1 MITAFKDTLK
11 VPDLKRK
18 ILIVIALLTVYR
30 FGCYIP
36 VPGING
42 KALASF
48 FERMPGTLFGIA
60 DLFAG
65 GALSNAT
72 IFALGIMP
80 YISVS
85 IILQLLASIFPYF
98 EQMLRSGIE
107 GRRKLTLWT
116 RYGTVILCLFQGF
129 AVSVWLENPAHFD
142 GVVMV
147 NNPGWLFKLTTV
159 LTLTTGTV
167 FLMWL
172 GEQITEK
179 GIGNGISLIITA
191 SILSRMPVAVHQT
204 AQLTSVGEL
213 NPGLIVLMLGLVF
226 VVVGAAIM
234 LNEGERRIPVQYAKR
249 VVGRKVYGG
258 QSTYLPIKLNPGGVL
273 PLIFAVSF
281 LTFPS
286 TILRF
291 TNNPFLQKLSHVLN
305 PASGPGMLL
314 YALLIIGFSY
324 FYASVIFNPDH
335 ISEDL
340 KKYGG
345 FVAGIR
351 PGKATGEYLEKIL
364 GRLTLPGSLMLTAIA
379 IFPYIIM
386 HIFRIPYLIASMFG
400 GIGLLIV
407 VSVVLETLRQIE
419 AHLIMRHYEGF
430 LKKVRT
436 RTR

>member
-18 ILIVIALLTVYR
+18 IFVIIALLTVYR

-42 KALASF
+42 KALAAF
-48 FERMPGTLFGIA
+48 FERMSGTLFGVA

-85 IILQLLASIFPYF
+85 IILELLAAIFPFF
-98 EQMLRSGIE
+98 ENLKRSGVE
-107 GRRKLTLWT
+107 GRRKLTQWT

-129 AVSVWLENPAHFD
+129 AVSAWLENPAHFD

-179 GIGNGISLIITA
+179 GIGNGISLIITT

-204 AQLTSVGEL
+204 AQLTSAGEI
-213 NPGLIVLMLGLVF
+213 NPALILLMIGLIF

-249 VVGRKVYGG
+249 VIGRRVYGG

-286 TILRF
+286 TVLRF
-291 TNNPFLQKLSHVLN
+291 ANNPVLQKIAHVLN
-305 PASGPGMLL
+305 PVSGPGMVL
-314 YALLIIGFSY
+314 YGLLIIGFCY
-324 FYASVIFNPDH
+324 FYASVIFNPEH

-351 PGKATGEYLEKIL
+351 PGKATGEYLERIL
-364 GRLTLPGSLMLTAIA
+364 SRLTLPGSLMLTVIA

-386 HIFRIPYLIASMFG
+386 HIFKIPYLIASMFG

-407 VSVVLETLRQIE
+407 VSVILETLRQIE

-430 LKKVRT
+430 LKKARA
-436 RTR
+436 R

>member
-18 ILIVIALLTVYR
+18 IIIVIALLTVYR

-42 KALASF
+42 KALSSF
-48 FERMPGTLFGIA
+48 FDRISGTLFGVA

-85 IILQLLASIFPYF
+85 IILELLASIFPFF
-98 EQMLRSGIE
+98 EHMLRSGVE
-107 GRRKLTLWT
+107 GRRKLTQWT
-116 RYGTVILCLFQGF
+116 RYGTVILCLFQGL
-129 AVSVWLENPAHFD
+129 AVSIWLENPAHFD

-147 NNPGWLFKLTTV
+147 NSPGWLFRMTT
-159 LTLTTGTV
+159 LITLTTGTI

-191 SILSRMPVAVHQT
+191 SILSRMPTAVHQT
-204 AQLTSVGEL
+204 SQLVSAGEL
-213 NPGLIVLMLGLVF
+213 NSGLIVLMLGLIF
-226 VVVGAAIM
+226 VVVGASIM

-249 VVGRKVYGG
+249 VIGRRVYGG
-258 QSTYLPIKLNPGGVL
+258 QTTYLPIKLNPGGVL

-286 TILRF
+286 TVLRF
-291 TNNPFLQKLSHVLN
+291 ANNPFLQKLANVLN
-305 PASGPGMLL
+305 PAAGWGMLL
-314 YALLIIGFSY
+314 YALLIVGFCY
-324 FYASVIFNPDH
+324 FYASVIFNPEH
-335 ISEDL
+335 VSEDL

-351 PGKATGEYLEKIL
+351 PGKTTGEYLEKIL
-364 GRLTLPGSLMLTAIA
+364 GRLTLPGSLILTAIA

-386 HIFRIPYLIASMFG
+386 HIFKIPYLIASMFG

-407 VSVVLETLRQIE
+407 VSVILETLRQIE

-430 LKKVRT
+430 LKKARA
-436 RTR
+436 R

>member
-1 MITAFKDTLK
+1 MITPFKDTLK

-18 ILIVIALLTVYR
+18 ILIVVALLTVYR

-42 KALASF
+42 KALAAF
-48 FERMPGTLFGIA
+48 FDRMSGTLFGIA
-60 DLFAG
+60 DLFSG

-85 IILQLLASIFPYF
+85 IILELLASIFPFF
-98 EQMLRSGIE
+98 EHMLRSGIE
-107 GRRKLTLWT
+107 GRKKLTQWT

-129 AVSVWLENPAHFD
+129 AVSVWLENPVHFD

-147 NNPGWLFKLTTV
+147 NNPGWLFRLTAV

-204 AQLTSVGEL
+204 AQLVSAGEI
-213 NPGLIVLMLGLVF
+213 NPGLIVLMVGLIF

-249 VVGRKVYGG
+249 VIGRRVYGG
-258 QSTYLPIKLNPGGVL
+258 QTTYLPIKLNPGGVL

-286 TILRF
+286 TVLRF
-291 TNNPFLQKLSHVLN
+291 ANNPFLHKLANILN
-305 PASGPGMLL
+305 PVSGAGMIL
-314 YALLIIGFSY
+314 YAILIVGFCY
-324 FYASVIFNPDH
+324 FYASVIFNPEHVSD
-335 ISEDL
+335 DL

-364 GRLTLPGSLMLTAIA
+364 GRLTLPGSLMLTVIA

-386 HIFRIPYLIASMFG
+386 HIFKIPYLIASMFG

-407 VSVVLETLRQIE
+407 VSVIVETL
-419 AHLIMRHYEGF
+419 
-430 LKKVRT
+430 
-436 RTR
+436 